1 MTVSF
6 FIISMFVL
14 AMLLNIIKT
23 LGSGKM
29 AAAINLGQAAR
40 QLVRR
45 RRTGSLRV
53 AGQ

>member
-23 LGSGKM
+23 LRSGEM
-29 AAAINLGQAAR
+29 VAAIHLGQAAC
-40 QLVRR
+40 QLVGG
-45 RRTGSLRV
+45 RRTGSL
-53 AGQ
+53 